1 MRFPTPHPVVHIPFA
16 GVAQDSLGNDVP
28 SFGAPEAMKAIAFQ
42 PHRSEDTDGHTSRDE
57 AEMDLAMP
65 SMQVDLVD
73 RFVVN
78 GLLYEVVGTR
88 DNDGGFHGWKPGVI
102 VELKRVTG

>member
-1 MRFPTPHPVVHIPFA
+1 
-16 GVAQDSLGNDVP
+16 
-28 SFGAPEAMKAIAFQ
+28 
-42 PHRSEDTDGHTSRDE
+42 
-57 AEMDLAMP
+57 MP